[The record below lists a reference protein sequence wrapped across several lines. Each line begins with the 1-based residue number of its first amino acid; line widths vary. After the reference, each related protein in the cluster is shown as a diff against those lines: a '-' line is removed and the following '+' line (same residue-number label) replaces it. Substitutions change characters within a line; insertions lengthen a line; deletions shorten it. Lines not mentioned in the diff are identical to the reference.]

1 MTTERTERK
10 SERTRRAILDAA
22 RAHFA
27 ARGFDGANL
36 RAIGAEASIDPSM
49 VVRYFGNKEGLFAA
63 AVDVDLQ
70 LPALV
75 DVPESE
81 HGLVLTRHFLRRWE
95 GDLSD
100 HVLVT
105 LLRSAVTNAKVAA
118 QLREVAARQLQAMLA
133 PVVEPVELHLRTAL
147 VGSQLIGMALTRYIL
162 AIPGIVDRP
171 AELLVLDI
179 APTVQRYLHGPLQPS
194 VPPTALVD
202 PLSPSR

>member
-1 MTTERTERK
+1 MTAERVERK

-22 RAHFA
+22 RTHFA

-49 VVRYFGNKEGLFAA
+49 VVRYFGSKEGLFAA

-70 LPALV
+70 LPVLAEI
-75 DVPESE
+75 PAAE

-118 QLREVAARQLQAMLA
+118 QLREVAARQLQATLA
-133 PVVEPVELHLRTAL
+133 PVVEPAELQLRVAL
-147 VGSQLIGMALTRYIL
+147 VGSQFVGVALGRYIL
-162 AIPGIVDRP
+162 TFPGIAERP
-171 AELLVLDI
+171 AELLVLDV
-179 APTVQRYLHGPLQPS
+179 APTIQRYLHGPLQPPVS
-194 VPPTALVD
+194 PVTVPD
-202 PLSPSR
+202 R